1 MKKKQIN
8 FYTGCL
14 LGGAIGDAL
23 GAPIEFMKINEI
35 RSKYGNTGVTDYVE
49 FANNTGEFTDDTQM
63 TLFTAEALLR
73 AHHRAMLKGITGALN
88 SIAFQSYQRWLFT
101 QNNKFTQDSLR
112 NNDGW
117 LLKEAELYKKRAPGI
132 TCMGALAG
140 GVAGTIDEPINDSKG
155 CGTIMR
161 MAPVGLMFYGD
172 NQQAF
177 EVGCDLAAI
186 THGHPTGYLSAG
198 FFAAMIADL
207 AVGESLQNAMTNAT
221 QILKKWD
228 GHKETLD
235 AVDKAIALYKKA
247 KSNSVALNPETYEQ
261 LGSGWIAEEA
271 LSLSVFASLVFEN
284 NFEKGVL
291 FAVNHSGDCDSTG
304 SITGN
309 ILGLI
314 NGIEQLPQKWIT
326 NLKANELVKQVAEDL
341 HVRVLGNSEYEDMEW
356 WRKYP
361 GG

>member
-1 MKKKQIN
+1 MRKKQIN

-23 GAPIEFMKINEI
+23 GAPIEFMNINFI
-35 RSKYGNTGVTDYVE
+35 RSKYGNTGITDYVE

-63 TLFTAEALLR
+63 TMFTAEALLR
-73 AHHRAMLKGITGALN
+73 ARHRAMLKGITGALN
-88 SIAFQSYQRWLFT
+88 SIAFQSCQRWLFT
-101 QNNKFTQDSLR
+101 QNNRFTQDILR
-112 NNDGW
+112 KDDGW
-117 LLKEAELYKKRAPGI
+117 LIQEAVLYKKRAPGI
-132 TCMGALAG
+132 TCMSALEN

-161 MAPVGLMFYGD
+161 MAPVGLMFYSD

-207 AVGESLQNAMTNAT
+207 AVGISIQKAIENAIV
-221 QILKKWD
+221 ILKKWEQHD
-228 GHKETLD
+228 ETLN
-235 AVDKAIALYKKA
+235 AVIKALQLYEKV
-247 KSNSVALNPETYEQ
+247 KSNSIALNPETYEQ

-284 NFEKGVL
+284 DFEKGVL
-291 FAVNHSGDCDSTG
+291 FSVNHSGDSDSSG

-341 HVRVLGNSEYEDMEW
+341 HIQVIGDSEDGDPEW